1 MSLLPV
7 PGFGAGADG
16 SDAGVNDAVSDDK
29 GTSTD
34 LQSSPSATIS
44 AITVPT
50 LMSFVSSCTWGMTM
64 HSNIYSSLT
73 S

>member
-1 MSLLPV
+1 VSLLPV

-16 SDAGVNDAVSDDK
+16 RDDGANDAALDDK

-44 AITVPT
+44 AIIVPT
-50 LMSFVSSCTWGMTM
+50 FMSFVSSCTWRMKMRQNM
-64 HSNIYSSLT
+64 HSPVT

>member
-16 SDAGVNDAVSDDK
+16 SDAGANDAVSDDN

-44 AITVPT
+44 AIIVPT
-50 LMSFVSSCTWGMTM
+50 FTSFVSSCT
-64 HSNIYSSLT
+64 
-73 S
+73 

>member
-7 PGFGAGADG
+7 PGFGPGTDG
-16 SDAGVNDAVSDDK
+16 SDDGANDAVSDDR

-44 AITVPT
+44 AIIVPT
-50 LMSFVSSCTWGMTM
+50 FMSFVFSCTCKMTM
-64 HSNIYSSLT
+64 H
-73 S
+73 

>member
-7 PGFGAGADG
+7 PGFGAGAVVSDDG
-16 SDAGVNDAVSDDK
+16 ANNAASDDK

-50 LMSFVSSCTWGMTM
+50 FMSFVSSCTCRMTM
-64 HSNIYSSLT
+64 H
-73 S
+73 